1 MEISA
6 GMGRNVPIT
15 HPGRCGDLED
25 GPASEAATS
34 FLGEKAEKLLRTE
47 AHGAL
52 ANPLG
57 NWCGCISVTR
67 FTGDEIV

>member
-15 HPGRCGDLED
+15 HPGRCGGLED
-25 GPASEAATS
+25 GPAGEAVTF

-47 AHGAL
+47 AHGAQ
-52 ANPLG
+52 ANPSG

-67 FTGDEIV
+67 FTGEGIV